1 MEKERLGFLQEL
13 MAAWCPSGFEEE
25 AQEVVR
31 QRLAGRCDQVRTDV
45 HGNVLAGVNTE
56 AALRVMLAGHVDEIG
71 LMITHIDDH
80 GYAYFQ
86 SIGGFDTN
94 VLTGQRVIVHA
105 ADGPITGVIGRKP
118 VHQLTDEER
127 KNSPKMEDLFID
139 IGAKKLKEAQKYIR
153 VSDPVTIEADMKFL
167 LNDLV
172 AARAFDDR
180 IGAFVVTETLI
191 EVAKR
196 KPKVALWSVS
206 TVQEEIGTRGAQTS
220 AYGIDPHVG
229 IAVDVGFAADYPGVD
244 KKKTGDTKIGGGP
257 MLGRGPNINEAVFAG
272 LEKTAKTQKIPYQ
285 VQAEPRV
292 TGTDARV
299 IQLNRSGVA
308 TALVSVPNRYMH
320 SPNEIVS
327 LKDADNAIELLTEYI
342 LSLRP
347 TDTFV
352 PMVKRK
358 KK

>member
-31 QRLAGRCDQVRTDV
+31 QRLAGKCDEVRTDV
-45 HGNVLAGVNTE
+45 HGNVLAGVNTG

-71 LMITHIDDH
+71 LMITHIDEH

-86 SIGGFDTN
+86 AIGGFDTN
-94 VLTGQRVIVHA
+94 VLTGQRVIVHTA
-105 ADGPITGVIGRKP
+105 AGPVLGVIGRKP
-118 VHQLTDEER
+118 IHLLTDEER
-127 KNSPKMEDLFID
+127 KGAPKMEDLFID
-139 IGAKKLKEAQKYIR
+139 IGAKKKKDAEKHIR
-153 VSDPVTIEADMKFL
+153 VTDTATIDADFKFL

-206 TVQEEIGTRGAQTS
+206 TVQEEVGLRGARTS

-257 MLGRGPNINEAVFAG
+257 ILGRGPNINEAVFAG
-272 LEKTAKTQKIPYQ
+272 LERTAKAKKIPWQ
-285 VQAEPRV
+285 IQAEPRA
-292 TGTDARV
+292 TGTDANM

-308 TALVSVPNRYMH
+308 AALVSVPNRYMH
-320 SPNEIVS
+320 SPNEVVS
-327 LKDADNAIELLTEYI
+327 LKDADNVIELLTEYI
-342 LSLRP
+342 MTLRP